1 MPRRYAAHLAPTP
14 SGYTRSSCAS
24 VPAPCLASRS
34 FFFFLNYTPPPEISP
49 FPLPAALPIP
59 GRLTRLRPPP
69 AARRAPRGAA
79 PAGGT
84 PRGARALE
92 VHRAD
97 AAQSPVLQDR
107 ADAWQP
113 RLPLHLQDRK
123 STRLNSSHSQISYA
137 VFCLK

>member
-1 MPRRYAAHLAPTP
+1 MSTPAKSSTVSPRYSHPPYFLSSSISPTHNI
-14 SGYTRSSCAS
+14 
-24 VPAPCLASRS
+24 